1 MTFFIGIQDDVNGRP
16 HHASWATALGR
27 GATFVLLTT
36 FALAPLLMLIVTS
49 LARGWF
55 YPAVTPQD
63 IDGGAWREFFTD
75 ASHRAALGNSL
86 LLGVATSLIATAV
99 SLPLGRAAS
108 LGSRGVRRIVAL
120 LAFTAVALPPVA
132 LGIGLQ
138 LTVLTLGLGG
148 SVVGVLLAHLVPAV
162 GYLTLVFLGVF
173 TRWDRRLE
181 EAAATVGA
189 NAVTRWRRVLIPA
202 LRRPIA
208 DAMALAFLVSWAQ
221 VALTLLVGGGAVRTL
236 PLDVLAMLQA
246 GQDQRAAAGAL
257 ALAIPALVVLG
268 ASRVAARNTAAVV
281 A

>member
-1 MTFFIGIQDDVNGRP
+1 MIGQ
-16 HHASWATALGR
+16 SALVR
-27 GATFVLLTT
+27 RLAFACVAI
-36 FALAPLLMLIVTS
+36 FALAPLLMLMVTS
-49 LARGWF
+49 FARGWF
-55 YPAVTPQD
+55 YPAVAPAGF
-63 IDGGAWREFFTD
+63 DGSAWRD
-75 ASHRAALGNSL
+75 LVSDPAHRRALVNSLALGVVTAI
-86 LLGVATSLIATAV
+86 VATACA
-99 SLPLGRAAS
+99 LPLGRAAAS
-108 LGSRGVRRIVAL
+108 GTRIVRRTVAL

-148 SVVGVLLAHLVPAV
+148 TLAGVFLSHLVPAL

-173 TRWDRRLE
+173 TRWDARLDD
-181 EAAATVGA
+181 AAATLGA
-189 NAVTRWRRVLIPA
+189 DGFTRWRLVVLPL

-208 DAMALAFLVSWAQ
+208 EALALGFLVSWAQ

-257 ALAIPALVVLG
+257 ALAIPALIVLG